1 MCTQLNVLRT
11 CGYPHIIFILN
22 EHACP
27 IESARERTVREYFFR
42 PDSRFVPS
50 QRERDLLCNDVSHWL
65 VANLE
70 SALFLSY
77 DDVPVG
83 PSGG

>member
-11 CGYPHIIFILN
+11 CGYPYITFILN

-27 IESARERTVREYFFR
+27 VELARERTVREYFLR
-42 PDSRFVPS
+42 ADSRFAPS
-50 QRERDLLCNDVSHWL
+50 QRETALLSNDVSHWL

-70 SALFLSY
+70 SATFLSY
-77 DDVPVG
+77 DYVPVG
-83 PSGG
+83 PSGD